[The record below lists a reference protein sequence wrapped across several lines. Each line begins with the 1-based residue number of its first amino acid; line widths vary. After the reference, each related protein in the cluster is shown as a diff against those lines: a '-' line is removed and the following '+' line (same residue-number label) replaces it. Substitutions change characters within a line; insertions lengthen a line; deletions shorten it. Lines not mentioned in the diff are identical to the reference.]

1 MTFDILKSGPTKPT
15 DDLDHL
21 INLLAF
27 EVRST
32 RSEYGLT
39 EGQCQVI
46 VERFHKIAAV
56 YPEIHARVMEAVK
69 TDDCFWQ
76 QPADTQLKYLDRAGL
91 LVDTLGV

>member
-1 MTFDILKSGPTKPT
+1 MTFEALNSGTTKPT

-46 VERFHKIAAV
+46 VERFHKIAAA
-56 YPEIHARVMEAVK
+56 YPEIRVRVMEARK
-69 TDDCFWQ
+69 EDRRFWQ

>member
-1 MTFDILKSGPTKPT
+1 MTFQALNSGPTKPT

-39 EGQCQVI
+39 ERQCQVI

-56 YPEIHARVMEAVK
+56 YPEIHARVMEACNK
-69 TDDCFWQ
+69 DDLFWQ

>member
-1 MTFDILKSGPTKPT
+1 MTFQALKSGTTKPT

-39 EGQCQVI
+39 KRQCQVI

-56 YPEIHARVMEAVK
+56 YPEIHARVMEACNK
-69 TDDCFWQ
+69 DDLFWQ